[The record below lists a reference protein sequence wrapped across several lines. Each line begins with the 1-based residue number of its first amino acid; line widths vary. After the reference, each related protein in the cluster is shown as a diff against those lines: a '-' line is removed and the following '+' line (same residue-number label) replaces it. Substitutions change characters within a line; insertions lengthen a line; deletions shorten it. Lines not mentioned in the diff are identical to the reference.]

1 MTANELKKFL
11 QIWEISQTEAARL
24 FGIKQQV
31 VSDIVNGKRE
41 SIPLYIQRSFYF
53 FSLLPYR
60 KQKALINQATHSNN
74 AFAGDFDGAGQ
85 ISGIHASAE
94 AAPSRA

>member
-60 KQKALINQATHSNN
+60 KQKALINQATQANN

-85 ISGIHASAE
+85 VSGVSISAE

>member
-1 MTANELKKFL
+1 MTADELKKFL
-11 QIWEISQTEAARL
+11 EIWEISQTEAARL

-53 FSLLPYR
+53 FGLLPYS
-60 KQKALINQATHSNN
+60 KQKALINQATQANN
-74 AFAGDFDGAGQ
+74 AFAGDC
-85 ISGIHASAE
+85 E
-94 AAPSRA
+94 KAAKSSILNA

>member
-31 VSDIVNGKRE
+31 VSEIVNDKRDP
-41 SIPLYIQRSFYF
+41 IPLYIQRSFYF
-53 FSLLPYR
+53 FGLIPYS
-60 KQKALINQATHSNN
+60 KQKALINQATQANN
-74 AFAGDFDGAGQ
+74 GLQVTQKDG
-85 ISGIHASAE
+85 E
-94 AAPSRA
+94 ENRC